1 MNKQLGARHGTCQ
14 LHTPGKRQRGSVL
27 ILSILFLTLITILA
41 MGAARTSSVEAL
53 MGHGVRDLQAAFQAG
68 ESGLDAGENWLDDQ
82 VSQPA
87 PGASPMDCTAPCD
100 VWVLR
105 GMPDGEG
112 DFPDT
117 DTKDATWWAD
127 NGRLANNTLP
137 GVSTQPRYLLEEQ
150 MFAPDSLTIGIGVP
164 PGRTFYRVT
173 TRATGGTDAAEVLL
187 QSSYVRRF

>member
-1 MNKQLGARHGTCQ
+1 MMKKQLGARHGTCQ
-14 LHTPGKRQRGSVL
+14 LHATGKRQHGSVL

-41 MGAARTSSVEAL
+41 IGAARTSSVEAL

-68 ESGLDAGENWLDDQ
+68 ESGLDAGENWLHDQ

-87 PGASPMDCTAPCD
+87 PEASGSSCTAPCD
-100 VWVLR
+100 VWVLY
-105 GMPDGEG
+105 GKGA
-112 DFPDT
+112 FPDT
-117 DTKDATWWAD
+117 ETKDATWWAA

-173 TRATGGTDAAEVLL
+173 TRGTGGTDAAEVLL

>member
-1 MNKQLGARHGTCQ
+1 MMNKQLGARHGTCQ

-87 PGASPMDCTAPCD
+87 PGASP
-100 VWVLR
+100 
-105 GMPDGEG
+105 
-112 DFPDT
+112 
-117 DTKDATWWAD
+117 
-127 NGRLANNTLP
+127 
-137 GVSTQPRYLLEEQ
+137 
-150 MFAPDSLTIGIGVP
+150 DSLTIGIGVP